1 MRKIFTASATL
12 LTLSLAACIIDTS
25 IPQHATAESPPN
37 QTIKTASVSSPSN
50 QLSFSLSTANSQLS
64 WQADWRGETIVTPS
78 ALGLIFKAGRD
89 LDQHLKIASVT
100 KNSVDQTWEQPWGE
114 RQFVRDHHNELVV
127 EIIFEDGS
135 PAFTLRAR
143 VYDDGL
149 GFRYEV
155 PDTGNREITDE
166 LTEFRIDSAAKTW
179 WIPAAG
185 WNRYEELYHE
195 TKLDSVPRAHTPM
208 TLELPDQG
216 PFLSIHEAA
225 LVDYAGMWL
234 NQRRPG
240 TLEAELAPWSDG
252 TKVKVSGAFKTPWRT
267 VQVSDTAAG
276 LANS

>member
-1 MRKIFTASATL
+1 MRKMLTAGATL
-12 LTLSLAACIIDTS
+12 LMLSLTACIIDAS
-25 IPQHATAESPPN
+25 APLDAAADSPAN
-37 QTIKTASVSSPSN
+37 QSIKTNSISSPSGELSLTLSAEN
-50 QLSFSLSTANSQLS
+50 GQLT
-64 WQADWRGETIVTPS
+64 WQAEWRGETIIAPS
-78 ALGLIFKAGRD
+78 ALGLTFKNGQD
-89 LDQHLKIASVT
+89 LNQNLTIASVT
-100 KNSVDQTWEQPWGE
+100 NNAVDQTWEQPWGE
-114 RQFVRDHHNELVV
+114 RQFVRDYHNELAA
-127 EIIFEDGS
+127 EIVREDGA

-143 VYDDGL
+143 IFDDGL

-155 PDTGNREITDE
+155 PDTGKREITDE
-166 LTEFRIDSAAKTW
+166 LTEFRTDPAAKTW

-195 TKLDSVPRAHTPM
+195 TVLQAVPRAHTPI

-252 TKVKVSGAFKTPWRT
+252 TKVKVDGAFKTPWRT
-267 VQVSDTAAG
+267 IQVSDTAAG
-276 LANS
+276 LAN